1 MKRISGRLCLLT
13 FALAGLVCSAGA
25 KVNPYSLEDWF
36 EQDPKPARISVE
48 SIGNPLD
55 YAGAR
60 IGLDVRSVELP
71 RGWEGG
77 YRFTCRLPVIDAV
90 MMLPLYLKQ
99 WAEKAAH
106 DVASR
111 QRGLSMLAGG
121 EGVSLLLQTQLGAS
135 CGGWGN
141 CLADTGRLESV
152 EAELVQRGYTAG
164 FSAAVARLC
173 GVMARA
179 QEEMLAAR
187 VGLSAADAQVLA
199 ANPGYFLAPDGRKMP
214 ELTGDRTEQDW
225 FIAQAR
231 RVDLSRI
238 FDAAGEAGTGAW
250 GFARTA
256 RRWTAVDVFTDT
268 AQAHDVL
275 TLDSPF
281 GPVVIAGFG
290 NDRHGHDAALL
301 IDLGGNDTYNNNAG
315 GAVFDR
321 PVSVCI
327 DLGGNDRYD
336 AGGRS
341 YVQGFGFFGV
351 GILADVEG
359 NDHYAAKHFAQGAG
373 ILGVGA
379 LWDGGGNDTFSA
391 HAFCQGAGMFG
402 SGVLLD
408 DSGNDVYDCATMG
421 QGSATTLGA
430 GVLSD
435 LSGDDKYRLACDTT
449 KDALGGI
456 PGYGQ
461 GGALSFR
468 AYPWEKKLTAYGG
481 VGLLVDDAGD
491 DSYESKG
498 WCSQGGS
505 YIMSLGA
512 LVDNAGDDHYV
523 CGTGQGSGIH
533 ITSAILVD
541 RKGNDTYEGGFR
553 SGGSGGDRSTGML
566 IDYEGDDVYRSSTS
580 SYGTGCKP
588 FSYSLF
594 IDYKGNDRY
603 SCDRPKGAVLFNDWH
618 SFGGVWPESD
628 PHLWPYAI
636 SLDLGGADR
645 YAVRNRAN
653 NRETHSFGH
662 GIHLDME
669 WTGGDVVGKVD
680 PYRGL
685 DKVLVRRGVVEQ
697 PDWFAEWF
705 EYDND
710 PFERFR
716 GVGLVTD
723 SGTAMLH
730 DVVSRARAGRS
741 RDVLECIHHW
751 FITGK
756 LGDAELPEL
765 LKLLKAPDA
774 ETRLIIADD
783 FGLWGVRGAESALVY
798 TAATDT
804 SAQVRR
810 FALRALAR
818 LESQAGL
825 AAARRLATEDESE
838 DVRRVAVG
846 YAGSVRDS
854 ADVFPLLRWALAE
867 DKTSSVKC
875 AAAAALGELGDERAV
890 EPLREAARTIDVYLQ
905 RACGKSLCLLGQKDG
920 LALLVASLQF
930 PSIDA
935 FENYDRNVPN
945 TIAAF
950 AGFDLPEAER
960 YVQANWERALARRG
974 DSIDIRANAAAY
986 RAYLKQGSALRDRP
1000 DSVQVRL
1007 YEEFLAAHPT
1017 HSRARREFAGKLN
1030 GLAWT
1035 MVTAPA
1041 GSPAR
1046 DVELGLRYARRA
1058 IELSADANTW
1068 DTLIEALIQA
1078 DRLAEAKV
1086 ESEKALVAFPGN
1098 AMLAGRL
1105 EQVLRLTAQ
1114 GSEPR

>member
-1 MKRISGRLCLLT
+1 MNRLVGIA
-13 FALAGLVCSAGA
+13 FLVAA
-25 KVNPYSLEDWF
+25 AIAVAAVAPYPPEAWF
-36 EQDPKPARISVE
+36 EQDPKPARIKPE

-60 IGLDVRSVELP
+60 IGLDVRNVELP

-90 MMLPLYLKQ
+90 MMRPLYLKQ
-99 WAEKAAH
+99 WAEDQLAEIASDH
-106 DVASR
+106 RSTGIGVLRRVTGIIVDVPTIGGFFDAFPVIRRPLGDSLGQFTEKYRRVLEALASE
-111 QRGLSMLAGG
+111 LAY
-121 EGVSLLLQTQLGAS
+121 GAGPEVDS
-135 CGGWGN
+135 ARRVAGN
-141 CLADTGRLESV
+141 DTV
-152 EAELVQRGYTAG
+152 Y
-164 FSAAVARLC
+164 FF
-173 GVMARA
+173 
-179 QEEMLAAR
+179 
-187 VGLSAADAQVLA
+187 
-199 ANPGYFLAPDGRKMP
+199 ANPGRYLVPDGKRMA
-214 ELTGDRTEQDW
+214 ELTGNTDAQLEFIDR
-225 FIAQAR
+225 AR
-231 RVDLSRI
+231 RVWLGNFHYAAMWTASAINYYLSRTRGWQ
-238 FDAAGEAGTGAW
+238 AADFYSDTGAM
-250 GFARTA
+250 
-256 RRWTAVDVFTDT
+256 
-268 AQAHDVL
+268 HDVV
-275 TLDSPF
+275 TFDSPI

-290 NDRHGHDAALL
+290 NDNHRRDAALL
-301 IDLGGNDTYNNNAG
+301 IDLGGNDTYTNNAG
-315 GAVFDR
+315 GCTRTMGTA
-321 PVSVCI
+321 VCI
-327 DLGGNDRYD
+327 DHSGDDRYTTPD
-336 AGGRS
+336 SS
-341 YVQGFGFFGV
+341 YGQGFGFLGV
-351 GILADVEG
+351 GMLIDLAG
-359 NDHYAAKHFAQGAG
+359 NDVYEAKHLAQGAG
-373 ILGVGA
+373 ILGVGL
-379 LWDGGGNDTFSA
+379 LWDRAGNDRYSA

-402 SGVLLD
+402 LGMMLD
-408 DSGNDVYDCATMG
+408 DSGNDVYDCVTMG
-421 QGSATTLGA
+421 QGSATTLGV

-435 LSGDDKYRLACDTT
+435 LGGDDKYRLACDTT

-481 VGLLVDDAGD
+481 VGLLVDDGGN

-553 SGGSGGDRSTGML
+553 SGGSGGDRSTGMF

-603 SCDRPKGAVLFNDWH
+603 FCDRPKDAVLFNDWH

-636 SLDLGGADR
+636 SLDLGGADE

-669 WTGGDVVGKVD
+669 WAGGDVVGKVE
-680 PYRGL
+680 PY
-685 DKVLVRRGVVEQ
+685 
-697 PDWFAEWF
+697 DWPEAV
-705 EYDND
+705 
-710 PFERFR
+710 PFRDTLGHRSHWLRYWLGSDVDLLSRFR
-716 GVGLVTD
+716 SIGMIVDT
-723 SGTAMLH
+723 GTSMLPR
-730 DVVSRARAGRS
+730 VVAWARGTRS
-741 RDVLECIHHW
+741 RDMLECIHHW
-751 FITGK
+751 FIAGK

-774 ETRLIIADD
+774 ETRLTIADD
-783 FGLWGVRGAESALVY
+783 FGLWGMRGAESALVN
-798 TAATDT
+798 TSATDT
-804 SAQVRR
+804 SVQVRR

-825 AAARRLATEDESE
+825 AVARRLATEDESE

-854 ADVFPLLRWALAE
+854 VDVFPLLRWALTE

-890 EPLREAARTIDVYLQ
+890 EPLREAARTYDVYLR
-905 RACGKSLCLLGQKDG
+905 RACGRSLCLLGQKDG
-920 LALLVASLQF
+920 LDLLVASLHF

-974 DSIDIRANAAAY
+974 DSIDILANAAAY
-986 RAYLKQGSALRDRP
+986 RAYLKLNNALRDKP
-1000 DSVQVRL
+1000 DSAQVRL
-1007 YEEFLAAHPT
+1007 YEEFLAVYPNHP
-1017 HSRARREFAGKLN
+1017 RARREFAGKLN

-1046 DVELGLRYARRA
+1046 NVALGLQYATRA
-1058 IELSADANTW
+1058 VELSADANTW
-1068 DTLIEALIQA
+1068 DTLIEVLIQS
-1078 DRLAEAKV
+1078 DRLAEAKA

-1098 AMLAGRL
+1098 TMLKGRL

-1114 GSEPR
+1114 RSEPR